1 MKLSFYATRKRIN
14 SFIRP
19 EIDGNPT
26 NITDFDATFLKDTD
40 TSMTT
45 PTFYIAAS
53 NFPETNYCILQ
64 NFQAPDGSGHI
75 YRPPKIY
82 YWITDIIS
90 DHVNRWYIKCKKDL
104 LATWKEQILSQVAFI
119 ERSASHFNE
128 YLIDT
133 EVPTEVQISGRTA
146 VVGEHQFFNTGQY
159 QGTYLFCCLS
169 RGLAGN
175 VMSAVATTYALTA
188 TGVVGLKYRLM
199 LGGNL
204 EMFKQKFADVSS
216 ALISMRYSPFSISD
230 LADQSSP
237 YNVVVGDYDTEVPGY
252 PLKTSRMDKFAL
264 LDIPK
269 PFGDYRD
276 VTQTSYTLTLPFY
289 GIVPIDSVQLAGA
302 TQLSVSFI
310 YDVFSGDYCY
320 VIKAFVNGSLM
331 PIATYGGNADVHL
344 PLGAYHN
351 NLDKAFGHAI
361 SMGVAG
367 ITTVA
372 TAAIGS
378 MPMAV
383 GAGAATVAGA
393 ANTVQALNQKT
404 ASVVGAYSGNVSQYL
419 GNQVVLSCETMSQS
433 IDPALIASLR
443 GRPCYAVHQLSA
455 LSGYC
460 KTRNFRLQNTG
471 YMTYA
476 EQKEVEDMLNY
487 EGVFI

>member
-1 MKLSFYATRKRIN
+1 MRLDLYSTAKRVN

-19 EIDGNPT
+19 G
-26 NITDFDATFLKDTD
+26 LD
-40 TSMTT
+40 TSHPVHAVMD
-45 PTFYIAAS
+45 PVYFKDDNISMSNPKFFVSAANYPEVNYCVLS
-53 NFPETNYCILQ
+53 NFDSTI
-64 NFQAPDGSGHI
+64 GGGHV
-75 YRPPKIY
+75 YRPEKIY
-82 YWITDIIS
+82 YWITDIVH
-90 DHVNRWYIKCKKDL
+90 DHENRWWIECKIDL
-104 LATWKEQILSQVAFI
+104 LATWKDQILGQVAFV
-119 ERSASHFNE
+119 ERSASHFNK

-159 QGTYLFCCLS
+159 QGTYLFSCLS
-169 RGLAGN
+169 RGLAGT
-175 VMSAVATTYALTA
+175 VMSAVATTYAMTA
-188 TGVVGLKYRLM
+188 SGVVGLKYRLM

-204 EMFKQKFADVSS
+204 EMFKQKFSDVSS

-230 LADQSSP
+230 LADQGSP

-289 GIVPIDSVQLAGA
+289 GIVSIDSVQLAGA
-302 TQLSVSFI
+302 SQLSVSFI

-378 MPMAV
+378 VPMAV

-443 GRPCYAVHQLSA
+443 GRPCYSIHQLSA
-455 LSGYC
+455 LSGYT
-460 KTRNFRLQNTG
+460 KTRNFRLQNSG
-471 YMTYA
+471 YMTLP